1 MLYLQR
7 SPNRPNP
14 DVLSPEDSRYLQ
26 EHFNVYGGNLT
37 VQGQP
42 VEWSAIEEI
51 EVVVAPHIAGPAGWF
66 VRKVVVREE
75 RYHVGLYSGRDEIVL
90 PNLTLAVAKYIV
102 GCIAH
107 FAPLPVRYSG
117 LPDFVPTT
125 EAET

>member
-1 MLYLQR
+1 MPYLQR
-7 SPNRPNP
+7 STTRPNP
-14 DVLSPEDSRYLQ
+14 DALSPDDSRYLQ

-42 VEWSAIEEI
+42 VDWSAIEGI

-75 RYHVGLYSGRDEIVL
+75 RYHVGLYSGHNEIIL
-90 PNLTLAVAKYIV
+90 PNLPLTVAKYIV
-102 GCIAH
+102 ACIAH

-117 LPDFVPTT
+117 LSDFTPIT
-125 EAET
+125 ESEA